1 MLTIIDGNKILF
13 KLSNNIKVTMMK
25 RILLEFIMV
34 IALIIT
40 SGFVLADDFLSKS
53 DNELLGM
60 KDQIQKIHTETGMY
74 AYRIQLKNKMR
85 NINGLNQIYRELDRN
100 QLVNDNQYFYA
111 KGSIERYGII
121 SL

>member
-1 MLTIIDGNKILF
+1 
-13 KLSNNIKVTMMK
+13 MK
-25 RILLEFIMV
+25 RILLEIILV
-34 IALIIT
+34 IALVII
-40 SGFVLADDFLSKS
+40 SGTVLADDFLSKT

-60 KDQIQKIHTETGMY
+60 KERIQKMHTETGMY

-85 NINGLNQIYRELDRN
+85 NIDGLNQIYLELDRN

-111 KGSIERYGII
+111 KGSIERYEII

>member
-1 MLTIIDGNKILF
+1 
-13 KLSNNIKVTMMK
+13 MK
-25 RILLEFIMV
+25 RILWEMIMMIV
-34 IALIIT
+34 LIIL
-40 SGFVLADDFLSKS
+40 SGIVLADDFLSKS

-60 KDQIQKIHTETGMY
+60 KEQVQKMHTETGMY

-85 NINGLNQIYRELDRN
+85 NIDGLNQIYLELERN

-111 KGSIERYGII
+111 KGSIERYEII